1 MDEERKYQLDVSTL
15 KQGNMI
21 YYNIHSFLSFGD
33 NIEKI
38 EQSVYS
44 LLQKDFEWVVID
56 LRNNAG
62 GSIYL
67 TSLLGTYLFDPEITK
82 QYKQC

>member
-38 EQSVYS
+38 EQSMYS
-44 LLQKDFEWVVID
+44 LL
-56 LRNNAG
+56 
-62 GSIYL
+62 
-67 TSLLGTYLFDPEITK
+67 
-82 QYKQC
+82 